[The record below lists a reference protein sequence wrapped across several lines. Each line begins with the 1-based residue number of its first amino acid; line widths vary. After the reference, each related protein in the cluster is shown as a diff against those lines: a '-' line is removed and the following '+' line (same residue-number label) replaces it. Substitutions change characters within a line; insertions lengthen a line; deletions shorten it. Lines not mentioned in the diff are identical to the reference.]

1 MKLIER
7 TELLAKAVE
16 VIGVPDIKVITGVR
30 RSGKSKL
37 MESIIEHV
45 EKNYPKANIIHINY
59 NLPDFDY
66 LRDYKSLYEFV
77 EGKHKP
83 DIENFVFIDE
93 IQNCTGF
100 ERAVNGL
107 HASEKFDIFI
117 TGSNAFLL
125 SSDLATLFTGRVFQI
140 DVYPFAFKEY
150 LKYFDEENSA
160 AAFERYLT
168 MGGMSGAY
176 PYQSDEARYNYLSNV
191 FNTLIV
197 RDIQKKYKVRHAAML
212 ERVTNFMLDNISNLT
227 SPLAIAN
234 ALARNNDSITNK
246 TVSKY
251 LQYLCQS
258 YLFYKIPRY
267 DIRGKKYLASTD
279 KYYLSDHVF
288 RHAVLGTKNHDSGR
302 VLENVVAIELKRRGY
317 EVYVGV
323 LYKKEID
330 FVAIKRSE
338 KIYIQVSDN
347 IKDPLTFKR
356 EVSPLLQIK
365 DAYPKILLA
374 RTQEALYQYE
384 GIQIYNLSTWL
395 AM

>member
-7 TELLAKAVE
+7 TELLAKAIE

-37 MESIIEHV
+37 MESLIEHV
-45 EKNYPKANIIHINY
+45 EKNHPKANIIHVNF
-59 NLPDFDY
+59 NLPDFDC

-77 EGKHKP
+77 KGKHKSRV
-83 DIENFVFIDE
+83 ENFVFIDE
-93 IQNCTGF
+93 IQNCIGF

-140 DVYPFAFKEY
+140 DVYPFSFKEY
-150 LKYFDEENSA
+150 LKYFGEKDCAS
-160 AAFERYLT
+160 AFERYLT

-191 FNTLIV
+191 FNTLII
-197 RDIQKKYKVRHAAML
+197 RDIQKKYKVRHTVML

-227 SPLAIAN
+227 SPLAITN
-234 ALARNNDSITNK
+234 ALARNNYPITNK

-251 LQYLCQS
+251 LTYLCQS

-267 DIRGKKYLASTD
+267 DIKGKKHLASTD

-288 RHAVLGTKNHDSGR
+288 RYAVLGTKNHDSGR
-302 VLENVVAIELKRRGY
+302 TLENVVAIELKRRGY

-323 LYKKEID
+323 LHKKEID
-330 FVAIKRSE
+330 FVAIKRNE

-347 IKDPLTFKR
+347 IKDPMTFNR

-374 RTQEALYQYE
+374 RTNEARYQYE
-384 GIQIYNLSTWL
+384 GIQIHNLSTWL
-395 AM
+395 AT